1 MKRILF
7 ALALLTS
14 LFSAEA
20 CDICGCGV
28 GNYYIGLL
36 PQFNSKFIGIRYQ
49 FRRFNTRLTDDPTQ
63 FSRDRFQTIEVWGGW
78 NIGKK
83 WQILAFIPFSISH
96 QVSDE
101 GTTNLH
107 GLSDLVLLG
116 NYKVFDIASTTKNK
130 KLVTQQLWI
139 GGGIKLP
146 TGSFHIDPND
156 QDVAAIANSQTGTGS
171 TDFMLNAMYNIHI
184 DKFGI
189 SVDGNYKINTSNN
202 AHYQFG
208 NKFAGSAF
216 AFYTIKASNMII
228 SPNVGFSYENSAAN
242 KLQSKMV
249 DQTGG
254 YITSAIGGI
263 ELNIKKVTIGGN
275 IQAPL
280 SQNFAAGQTV
290 SKPRGLIHVTFSI

>member
-7 ALALLTS
+7 SLALLTS
-14 LFSAEA
+14 IITAKA

-49 FRRFNTRLTDDPTQ
+49 FRSFNTRLTDDPTQ
-63 FSRDRFQTIEVWGGW
+63 FSKDHFQTIEIWGGW

-83 WQILAFIPFSISH
+83 WQVLAFIPFSISH

-107 GLSDLVLLG
+107 GLSDVALLG
-116 NYKVFDIASTTKNK
+116 NYKVFDIASTTKSK

-156 QDVAAIANSQTGTGS
+156 QDVAAIANSQTGTG
-171 TDFMLNAMYNIHI
+171 
-184 DKFGI
+184 
-189 SVDGNYKINTSNN
+189 KIGR
-202 AHYQFG
+202 AH
-208 NKFAGSAF
+208 
-216 AFYTIKASNMII
+216 
-228 SPNVGFSYENSAAN
+228 V
-242 KLQSKMV
+242 
-249 DQTGG
+249 
-254 YITSAIGGI
+254 
-263 ELNIKKVTIGGN
+263 
-275 IQAPL
+275 
-280 SQNFAAGQTV
+280 
-290 SKPRGLIHVTFSI
+290 

>member
-7 ALALLTS
+7 SLALLTS
-14 LFSAEA
+14 LFGARA

-49 FRRFNTRLTDDPTQ
+49 FRSFNTRLTDDPTQ
-63 FSRDRFQTIEVWGGW
+63 FSRDHFQTIEIWGGW

-83 WQILAFIPFSISH
+83 WQVLAFIPYSISH

-107 GLSDLVLLG
+107 GLSDMAVLA

-130 KLVTQQLWI
+130 KLVTQQLWF

-146 TGSFHIDPND
+146 TGTFHIDPND
-156 QDVAAIANSQTGTGS
+156 PDIAAIANSQTGTGS

-184 DKFGI
+184 GKFGV
-189 SVDGNYKINTSNN
+189 SADANYKINTANSAN
-202 AHYQFG
+202 YQFG
-208 NKFAGSAF
+208 NKFTGSAF
-216 AFYTIKASNMII
+216 GFYTIKKSGTVI

-242 KLQSKMV
+242 KLQSKLV

-254 YITSAIGGI
+254 YITSAIGGV
-263 ELNIKKVTIGGN
+263 EVNINKVTIGAN
-275 IQAPL
+275 LQAPV

-290 SKPRGLIHVTFSI
+290 SKLRGLVHVTFSI